1 MLKFFKK
8 NSYEISR
15 FLVMQVGITIFAFV
29 LTMAMSTIKRSA
41 VLWVSIF
48 SVCFYLFLVYSV
60 AWEIGGKDKIRIDAG
75 RQAKTPLRGLFAMLY
90 AQIPNLVLATLMT
103 VGGLIFLLSA
113 SPVGAR
119 IYGIGYFIVVLFDAM
134 YVGIVDAVV
143 VGGFGKEAYFAMG
156 IAYLLSTLPAL
167 LTAWIGYYLGS
178 IGRGIARPNSPT
190 KK

>member
-15 FLVMQVGITIFAFV
+15 FLIMQVGITIFAFV
-29 LTMAMSTIKRSA
+29 LTMAMSSIKRSA
-41 VLWVSIF
+41 VLWVSLF

-75 RQAKTPLRGLFAMLY
+75 RQEKSPMRGLFAMLY
-90 AQIPNLVLATLMT
+90 AQIPNLILALLMT
-103 VGGLIFLLSA
+103 VGGLIFFLSGSA
-113 SPVGAR
+113 AGAR
-119 IYGIGYFIVVLFDAM
+119 LYAVGYFIVVLFDAM
-134 YVGIVDAVV
+134 YVGIVDALTS
-143 VGGFGKEAYFAMG
+143 GFGEEATYLAMG
-156 IAYLLSTLPAL
+156 VAYLVSTLPAL

-178 IGRGIARPNSPT
+178 IGRGVIRLASPS

>member
-29 LTMAMSTIKRSA
+29 LTMAMKTIKSSA

-75 RQAKTPLRGLFAMLY
+75 RQARTPLRGLFAMLY
-90 AQIPNLVLATLMT
+90 AQIPNLVLSALMM

-119 IYGIGYFIVVLFDAM
+119 IYGIGYFIAVLFDAM
-134 YVGIVDAVV
+134 YFGIVDAIAI
-143 VGGFGKEAYFAMG
+143 GFGKTYFAIG
-156 IAYLLSTLPAL
+156 LIYLLSTLPAL

-178 IGRGIARPNSPT
+178 IGRGIARLNSPT